1 MRTKRE
7 EGDAPSSLFQRSGR
21 AGNRRFSSKISEE
34 LERDPALQKNLHIF
48 IKNRENRLDISKI
61 FFYDN
66 KARVEGR
73 TVPSEYCDEP
83 GDCSKEVTSGEYVR

>member
-1 MRTKRE
+1 MVDLGE
-7 EGDAPSSLFQRSGR
+7 
-21 AGNRRFSSKISEE
+21 I
-34 LERDPALQKNLHIF
+34 PACQKNLHIF

>member
-1 MRTKRE
+1 MARRGTF
-7 EGDAPSSLFQRSGR
+7 APLPCAS
-21 AGNRRFSSKISEE
+21 AYC
-34 LERDPALQKNLHIF
+34 QKNF
-48 IKNRENRLDISKI
+48 KKTMKNRENRLDISKI

-73 TVPSEYCDEP
+73 TAPGEYCDEP

>member
-7 EGDAPSSLFQRSGR
+7 EGNAPSSLFQQSGR
-21 AGNRRFSSKISEE
+21 AETDGFPPKF
-34 LERDPALQKNLHIF
+34 LHIF

-73 TVPSEYCDEP
+73 TAPGEYCDEP